1 MISDSLSKSLT
12 SSFFTSGSTEIYKES
27 WLKNHIPITKTK
39 AQPTSV
45 NKVDPNGVELHAF
58 LLGLLQDLG
67 GLLGEG
73 QGGRTGKAEGR
84 VENLLQDPAP
94 EGTNRVAEKSSQAD
108 SSQARGA
115 IFLIQQLVVT
125 LLINKIQF

>member
-1 MISDSLSKSLT
+1 M
-12 SSFFTSGSTEIYKES
+12 
-27 WLKNHIPITKTK
+27 HTKTK
-39 AQPTSV
+39 PTSV
-45 NKVDPNGVELHAF
+45 DKVDPNGVELHAF

-73 QGGRTGKAEGR
+73 QGGRTGKTYSR
-84 VENLLQDPAP
+84 VEDLLQDPAP

-108 SSQARGA
+108 GSQARGA